1 MDVLFEF
8 LALQH
13 GLLVAAVV
21 VDIALVALDPVVM
34 HRVFFHKG
42 QQKLPQIH
50 IQRRLFI
57 RLDPAFFLPAIDPA
71 LFQRVDHIFGIGV
84 QLHLAGFFQR

>member
-21 VDIALVALDPVVM
+21 VDIALVALDPVV
-34 HRVFFHKG
+34 
-42 QQKLPQIH
+42 
-50 IQRRLFI
+50 
-57 RLDPAFFLPAIDPA
+57 
-71 LFQRVDHIFGIGV
+71 V
-84 QLHLAGFFQR
+84 QLVLADKTEQHLPEEIGRASCRERV

>member
-21 VDIALVALDPVVM
+21 VDIALVALDPVVVQLVLADKTEQ
-34 HRVFFHKG
+34 H
-42 QQKLPQIH
+42 LPEVGV
-50 IQRRLFI
+50 
-57 RLDPAFFLPAIDPA
+57 
-71 LFQRVDHIFGIGV
+71 QRVRRQPQAQPFSSASSTYLESEYSSTMQGSRS
-84 QLHLAGFFQR
+84 ASSA

>member
-21 VDIALVALDPVVM
+21 VDVGLMALDPVV
-34 HRVFFHKG
+34 
-42 QQKLPQIH
+42 
-50 IQRRLFI
+50 
-57 RLDPAFFLPAIDPA
+57 
-71 LFQRVDHIFGIGV
+71 V
-84 QLHLAGFFQR
+84 QLMLAHEAEQLLPEVGVCLLYTSRCV